1 MDTVKI
7 TDYQSVEDDYR
18 AIREL
23 HAIEEKEQAE
33 PVASTE
39 GMSYEERVEHYMG
52 LGTHIY
58 DDYKFN
64 SSI

>member
-1 MDTVKI
+1 MDEIKI
-7 TDYQSVEDDYR
+7 TDYQSVENDYR

-23 HAIEEKEQAE
+23 HAIEEKEQSE

-39 GMSYEERVEHYMG
+39 GMSYKERVRHYMSM
-52 LGTHIY
+52 GTGIY
-58 DDYKFN
+58 NDYKFN